1 LENENQGME
10 TMQPKTIEREAFSVV
25 GIRRTTPNAGG
36 TWGVV
41 KSDAEL
47 SKQIVDVSGRFFDLG
62 LCFGF
67 KDGGANDY
75 MCAVEWTG
83 DTPEGFDRWDYPA
96 MTWLKFDAVGK
107 ISDGPLFK
115 VWQHINGTYLPQ
127 NGHKKVNATIEKY
140 LEWDEANGRCNVE
153 IWIPVAL
160 NPPANEFPRAAPA
173 GGNQE

>member
-1 LENENQGME
+1 ME
-10 TMQPKTIEREAFSVV
+10 TIQPKTIEREAFSVV

-41 KSDAEL
+41 KSDAEI
-47 SKQIVDVSGRFFDLG
+47 SKQIVDVSGRFFNLG

-67 KDGGANDY
+67 KENGANDY

-96 MTWLKFDAVGK
+96 MAWLVFDAVGK

-115 VWQHINGTYLPQ
+115 VWQHINGEHLPQ
-127 NGHKKVNATIEKY
+127 NKLEKMNATIEKY
-140 LEWDEANGRCNVE
+140 VEWDEANDHCNVE
-153 IWIPVAL
+153 IWIPIAVK
-160 NPPANEFPRAAPA
+160 NETTR
-173 GGNQE
+173 N